1 MATVQEMMMQDAAA
15 SAETAY
21 MMSAGDTFNGTIT
34 NTAGDTED
42 WISIEM
48 EAGTTYTISVS
59 GTLAASGGETDSGEM
74 DTILKLLD
82 SKGGMI
88 AMNDDTEDGLGS
100 SLMFTPEVIDTYYIS
115 VSTYRSNPNLD
126 NSGSYTVSVTGM
138 VVDPTMGMAINGTER
153 VMADTTADLRL
164 STSPATINCPALLSM
179 KLSTASAVTTH

>member
-1 MATVQEMMMQDAAA
+1 MATVREMMMQDAAA

-21 MMSAGDTFNGTIT
+21 MMSAGDTFEGTIT
-34 NTAGDTED
+34 NTAGDMED

-48 EAGTTYTISVS
+48 EAGTTYTINVS
-59 GTLAASGGETDSGEM
+59 GTLAGDDGGEM

-88 AMNDDTEDGLGS
+88 AMNDDTEDGLDS
-100 SLMFTPEVIDTYYIS
+100 SLMFTPEVSDTYYIS
-115 VSTYRSNPNLD
+115 VSTYRSNPELD

-153 VMADTTADLRL
+153 VEADTTVTPNVAYVSGNDKL
-164 STSPATINCPALLSM
+164 SGTAVNETINGLSGDDT
-179 KLSTASAVTTH
+179 LTHL